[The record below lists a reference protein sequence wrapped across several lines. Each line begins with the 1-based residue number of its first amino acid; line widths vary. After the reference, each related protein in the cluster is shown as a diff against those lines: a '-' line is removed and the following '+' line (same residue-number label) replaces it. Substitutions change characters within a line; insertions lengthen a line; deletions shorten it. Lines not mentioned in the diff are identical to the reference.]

1 MSSCGRCNHRLT
13 PEYPEQANEQSIYQ
27 AALFVRLRR
36 ARRKAAIRRAFV
48 NLIAGFVW
56 GTLAPVCYIVMG
68 LVRLW
73 DLARG
78 RKNEQ
83 A

>member
-27 AALFVRLRR
+27 AALFARLRR
-36 ARRKAAIRRAFV
+36 ARRKTMAKRAV
-48 NLIAGFVW
+48 IGLAVGFVW
-56 GTLAPVCYIVMG
+56 GIATIVRFIVMG